1 MKLRALIGLCL
12 MTGSLLLAGCGGI
25 FPTPTPTPTAT
36 PLPTNTPTAV
46 PTAPPTATRPKPTA
60 TKENTLP
67 SAIAFALN
75 KTQNAHSMKF
85 EFASDV
91 TLLQGGQT
99 KKVPGLAIKGEDSTL
114 NRQVTI
120 SGTTNDTNEFITYE
134 VVVLGN
140 DVYIKGLTGNGL
152 NGNQWYKLPEE
163 AQAGVRRLPTARGL
177 IASFAPE
184 DVAKAL
190 FKAEG
195 SETLDDQTCSV
206 WSAQAPQF
214 AQALIG
220 VTAESELKTQ
230 LGEIDKT
237 EFKLWT
243 CADGF
248 IHLMMG
254 QVHGHDAANKENQA
268 EVSMRFQMNDFE
280 SALDIRA
287 PADAIPFPSG
297 PQQAEPTSA
306 ATEGATPE
314 AAPSPTGEATQ
325 EGAPSPTGE
334 VTQEATV
341 SPTEEATQEVPPSP
355 TGEATSEATPTPNP

>member
-1 MKLRALIGLCL
+1 MKLRALLVSCL
-12 MTGSLLLAGCGGI
+12 IPAGILLAGCGGI
-25 FPTPTPTPTAT
+25 FPTATPTPTAT
-36 PLPTNTPTAV
+36 PLPTGTPTAA

-60 TKENTLP
+60 TDENTLP
-67 SAIAFALN
+67 PAIAFALN

-99 KKVPGLAIKGEDSTL
+99 KKVPGLALKGADSTL
-114 NRQVTI
+114 NREVTI
-120 SGTTNDTNEFITYE
+120 SGTSNDTNEFITYE
-134 VVVLGN
+134 VVVLGD

-152 NGNQWYKLPEE
+152 NGNQWYQLPEE

-177 IASFAPE
+177 IASFTPE
-184 DVAKAL
+184 DVAKAQ

-195 SETLDDQTCSV
+195 SETLDEQTCSV
-206 WSAQAPQF
+206 WSAQVPQF

-220 VTAESELKTQ
+220 VTAESDLKKQ

-248 IHLMMG
+248 IHLLTG
-254 QVHGHDAANKENQA
+254 QVHGHSAEPKDNQA
-268 EVSMRFQMNDFE
+268 EVTMRFRMNSFE
-280 SALDIRA
+280 EALDIRA

-297 PQQAEPTSA
+297 PPQAEPTTA
-306 ATEGATPE
+306 ATEGPPPE
-314 AAPSPTGEATQ
+314 TVPSPTGEGTQEAVPSPTGEATQ
-325 EGAPSPTGE
+325 EAVPSPT
-334 VTQEATV
+334 A
-341 SPTEEATQEVPPSP
+341 EATQEVPPSP
-355 TGEATSEATPTPNP
+355 TGEATPEATPTPNP